1 MQVVDPATG
10 EAVGSGK
17 PGEIWLKSPLVMIGY
32 AGNPTA
38 TAAIIDNDGWL
49 HTGNY
54 YAQFTPPQQAQQNSP
69 ACVVSVAWRC
79 ELDDCSDCSDFKF
92 SVGDSLELSGIQ
104 FTSPKRTRHR
114 QDSFAVSG
122 LAVWIGF

>member
-17 PGEIWLKSPLVMIGY
+17 TGEIWLKSPLVMIGY

-54 YAQFTPPQQAQQNSP
+54 YAQFTPPATTGATKQS
-69 ACVVSVAWRC
+69 
-79 ELDDCSDCSDFKF
+79 
-92 SVGDSLELSGIQ
+92 SLCRLCGM
-104 FTSPKRTRHR
+104 
-114 QDSFAVSG
+114 AV
-122 LAVWIGF
+122 